1 MIKDNE
7 RRILCN
13 ILFPMIY
20 PIQKFGIRWLSI
32 LESFCYRIQYSV
44 FLCIHTRVHV
54 ETIIKQLELLT
65 RNDETKRLLIISI
78 SDTAKM
84 PIWCNDESFLI
95 KEESVIVV

>member
-1 MIKDNE
+1 MQYLISYDISNTK
-7 RRILCN
+7 
-13 ILFPMIY
+13 
-20 PIQKFGIRWLSI
+20 IRNKVVKY

-78 SDTAKM
+78 SDTAKT
-84 PIWCNDESFLI
+84 PIWCNAESFLI
-95 KEESVIVV
+95 KEESVMVV

>member
-1 MIKDNE
+1 MQYLISYDISDTK
-7 RRILCN
+7 
-13 ILFPMIY
+13 
-20 PIQKFGIRWLSI
+20 IRNKVVKY

-65 RNDETKRLLIISI
+65 RNDETKRRIIISN

-84 PIWCNDESFLI
+84 PIWSNDESFLI